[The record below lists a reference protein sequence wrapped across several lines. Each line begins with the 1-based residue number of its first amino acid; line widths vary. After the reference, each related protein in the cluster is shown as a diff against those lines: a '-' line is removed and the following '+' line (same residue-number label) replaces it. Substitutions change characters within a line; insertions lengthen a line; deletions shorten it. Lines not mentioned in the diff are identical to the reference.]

1 MENMNQNANNA
12 NNEGISFVELFSLL
26 KRNIILIAVVTLVF
40 TIIGGVYGKFVKK
53 PVYSATATAIVQVDN
68 GNISGNGM
76 SEYNA
81 FVYAQYLVNSM
92 SEFIVS
98 DNVTKEVAKVLI
110 DEKYQITHNEEDGVV
125 VSHFSNLEQ
134 KELTKEEY
142 EKLVTDK
149 ANVVKGGTKISYND
163 ESLILKITYSLEEVD
178 ETTDDEVIRTVKLII
193 EKTKEVSVTL
203 KKQTPTYTFPKIE
216 AIKAVVKA
224 YEKKYNVDIITNESN
239 NYNEFAI
246 LSVEGDFTYSEEE
259 LNEKLIALQNHISSD
274 VNTLRNNFIVY
285 YDKHSLVLAIKTT
298 EDSKELDE
306 EIAGHCLAYL
316 NNYALENPMEEYSDE
331 YLYPTFANKLVEMDN
346 QPSYATKSTKTVII
360 TIIAFIVGAAVSCGI
375 VLVRYLLDDTFKSRA
390 QLEEATGINVLTS
403 IPKFTTKEENSD
415 ENE

>member
-1 MENMNQNANNA
+1 MENMNHNA

-26 KRNIILIAVVTLVF
+26 KKNIILIAVVTWVF
-40 TIIGGVYGKFVKK
+40 TIIGGVYGKFIKK
-53 PVYSATATAIVQVDN
+53 PVYSATATAIIQVDN

-92 SEFIVS
+92 SEFIIS

-110 DEKYQITHNEEDGVV
+110 DEQYEMIHTEKDGVV

-134 KELTKEEY
+134 KEYTLEEY
-142 EKLVTDK
+142 EKLVVAK

-163 ESLILKITYSLEEVD
+163 ESLILKITYSLQEVD
-178 ETTDDEVIRTVKLII
+178 ENTDEEVIRTVNLII
-193 EKTKEVSVTL
+193 KKTKEVSVTL
-203 KKQTPTYTFPKIE
+203 KNQTPTYTFPKIE

-224 YEKKYNVDIITNESN
+224 YEKKYNVDIITNEAN
-239 NYNEFAI
+239 NVNDFAI
-246 LSVEGDFTYSEEE
+246 ISVEGDFSYTEEE
-259 LNEKLIALQNHISSD
+259 LNEKLGALQNHISND

-285 YDKHSLVLAIKTT
+285 YDKDSLVLAIKTT
-298 EDSKELDE
+298 EESKELDE
-306 EIAGHCLAYL
+306 EIASHCLVYL
-316 NNYALENPMEEYSDE
+316 NNYALENPMEKYVDE
-331 YLYPTFANKLVEMDN
+331 FLYPTFANKLVEMNN
-346 QPSYATKSTKTVII
+346 QPSYATKSTKTVLII
-360 TIIAFIVGAAVSCGI
+360 IIAFIVGLAVSCGI
-375 VLVRYLLDDTFKSRA
+375 VLVRYLLDDTFKSRV

-403 IPKFTTKEENSD
+403 IPKFNTKEVNSD